1 MSWTWLVL
9 LIFTSLTTFRLTRLI
24 VEDDFPLVRVPREW
38 VIGKP
43 RWKTIDP
50 TIEGAGQWVQDKH
63 EGRWYY
69 WFGELISCPW
79 CASGWIALGLIVAV
93 AVSNKQGSL
102 VEWFL
107 LWVASWALGSTAAA
121 KIK

>member
-24 VEDDFPLVRVPREW
+24 VEDDFPLVAIPRKW
-38 VIGKP
+38 VIGEP
-43 RWKTIDP
+43 HWDQDQQAWI
-50 TIEGAGQWVQDKH
+50 QDKH
-63 EGRWYY
+63 EGTWYY

-79 CASGWIALGLIVAV
+79 CASGWVALGVTAAV
-93 AVSNKQGSL
+93 ACSNKEGTL

-107 LWVASWALGSTAAA
+107 LWIANWALGSVAAA
-121 KIK
+121 KVK